1 MLSILLVLPF
11 AWSLEDAGWIPESQ
25 GDTSYLGWLAIA
37 GVLVG
42 LIAAKSGWSKGTL
55 YHCPFCDVDL
65 WSPSGARK
73 HMKTQDHPVLR
84 WDWY

>member
-1 MLSILLVLPF
+1 MPMIKTRVSALSAKAQKLGLLTR
-11 AWSLEDAGWIPESQ
+11 EDVEKEF
-25 GDTSYLGWLAIA
+25 
-37 GVLVG
+37 V
-42 LIAAKSGWSKGTL
+42 AAKSGWSKGSL